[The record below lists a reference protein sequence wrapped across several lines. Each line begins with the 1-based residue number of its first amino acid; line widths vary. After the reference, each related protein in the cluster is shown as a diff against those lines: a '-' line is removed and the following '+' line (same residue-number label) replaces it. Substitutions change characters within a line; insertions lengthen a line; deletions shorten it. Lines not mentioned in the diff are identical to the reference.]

1 MWPMLMCVQLGEW
14 THPDELS
21 PSASAAPL
29 EAAAPI
35 DARMVWVLR
44 GLTALLTALLS
55 VLLVLFV
62 ALDNV
67 RDQRGGAC
75 SVAPGSPMLQMMIPL
90 TQNTPPRPLPR
101 SAPGLGLTGCAGR
114 RRSSRSR
121 ISPRPASSGL

>member
-1 MWPMLMCVQLGEW
+1 MWPVLMCVQLGEW

-75 SVAPGSPMLQMMIPL
+75 SVAPGSPMLQMIDPL
-90 TQNTPPRPLPR
+90 TQNTP
-101 SAPGLGLTGCAGR
+101 APFTAICTGTGTD
-114 RRSSRSR
+114 
-121 ISPRPASSGL
+121 